1 MATNPQPSGPF
12 QKIENPTA
20 LNYDALYDAGY
31 SNYDIAKALGVEH
44 NKNVDAYLEQGGNIN
59 DFLYVYSNAA
69 EPGSLSAFTDRL
81 LRSLS
86 VSAPTTAAVVGGAKL
101 GKKVPFAQPL
111 PTIAGA
117 IGGGLLASKGAEQAV
132 EMGEEY
138 GFFETNPP
146 LRQDRFAAIMGDVI
160 GESLPMVF
168 AAPYFMTNST
178 STAGFLVS
186 DRLNKLGGRKG
197 SIVRA
202 PGKAYTSVE
211 EFLSRVG
218 QTARGEKGKVA
229 RRGFYGVETAAAGTS
244 ALGGA
249 TAREGLGTGETGQ
262 LAGEVIGGM
271 FEPRLVI
278 ARQLP
283 KIFGALTGKLGTEAR
298 ETALGSKIRQTLLK
312 YGEEPEQ
319 IIRELEENPQRMSQ
333 FLDDL
338 QVNVELPP
346 LTPAQITNSPVLSLL
361 QNTVAKKSATTVLD
375 QEAAARADKGYE
387 FIEQMAQALI
397 AQGDAESIRLATELR
412 VGAIADLVEQ
422 AFINANEAALGSAAR
437 LGRNDDFDVIGKNLK
452 ENFDRII
459 TNANAQEAKLW
470 NEIPDAME
478 VPIVNLFDRVEEIKA
493 KYLLETEDF
502 PKNIASQIEL
512 FKGRLGL
519 TDAAPTANK
528 AVAKAQSAVN
538 ALPAPA
544 VKDYED
550 VLATITDP
558 QRRRMYLQGAE
569 ATMEETVDPDF
580 ALSKPVRVLDA
591 IRLRRQ
597 RFGKTLSA
605 GEKQRLAAA
614 ERVANAELKLLKA
627 QSQAGMEPTEDAVG
641 SVNVKQLYTL
651 RSRALDGARKAMKDG
666 DRGTATALGELAS
679 AILRELDQV
688 AEGGDAAYDTAR
700 AFSRGKNDA
709 LRRTFLG
716 DIMARNEDGGELLE
730 PSLLPNYLFEGGADA
745 TAMRFREIQDG
756 AQFVQNKL
764 DELDVDESLRIP
776 ADDLELGPVN
786 EQSLQTALTKAVQY
800 AASDIIDPAT
810 GRINPRKAAAFLQ
823 DNEIL
828 LRSYPDLREMIQDG
842 RQFEDMVKL
851 IEKRKDKIQKAAN
864 SNHVLAKVLRYESP
878 PVAISEALGGPRPVT
893 NLETVIRTVK
903 RAMQD
908 EGFAAKMRAE
918 GYNADEAM
926 DGLKSAMVEWMW
938 TKAGGSGGKFN
949 FAAAR
954 EAMFKPLTKGRT
966 GAALTGIQAR
976 SPEAARAAGEAARE
990 RLSVADVLKKEGVF
1004 TQAELDRLDF
1014 LLENGQR
1021 IQSAQRAGTLS
1032 EEMVEDLGFTADLLM
1047 RLAGARFGTD
1057 VASMTG
1063 MQSNSLIT
1071 GGAGVRFVKN
1081 MFGKKPAGLQLNILE
1096 QAVLDPEMMVK
1107 LLKKGET
1114 AAEQEKAAA
1123 FLNAYL
1129 ISAGLSVGEED
1140 DVSPGP
1146 DVEIDIPLEE
1156 RGGMGLEPYKLD
1168 PTTQGPSFQQRL
1180 QQAISPVSE
1189 AAPSVPPRGPSPAP
1203 LAASAPSASMLAQAP
1218 SSPDTARRMAAAFP
1232 GDGIMGL
1239 MAMRG

>member
-44 NKNVDAYLEQGGNIN
+44 NKNVDAYLEQGGNVN

-69 EPGSLSAFTDRL
+69 EPGSVSAFTDRL

-86 VSAPTTAAVVGGAKL
+86 VSAPTTAAMVSGAKL

-138 GFFETNPP
+138 GLFETNPP

-186 DRLNKLGGRKG
+186 DRLNRLQGRKG

-218 QTARGEKGKVA
+218 QTARGEKGKA
-229 RRGFYGVETAAAGTS
+229 TKRGFYTVETIAAGT
-244 ALGGA
+244 AGLGGA
-249 TAREGLGTGETGQ
+249 TARETLGGGETGQ

-283 KIFGALTGKLGTEAR
+283 RLLSGLSGKFGTGAR

-312 YGEEPEQ
+312 YGEDPEQ
-319 IIRELEENPQRMSQ
+319 IILELEENPQRMSQ

-338 QVNVELPP
+338 QVNAELPP
-346 LTPAQITNSPVLSLL
+346 LTPAQIVDSPVLSLL
-361 QNTVAKKSATTVLD
+361 QNTVAKKSVTTVLD

-412 VGAIADLVEQ
+412 TNAIADLVEQ
-422 AFINANEAALGSAAR
+422 AFINANEAAVGAATR

-569 ATMEETVDPDF
+569 PTIEETVDPDF
-580 ALSKPVRVLDA
+580 VLSKPVRVLDA

-627 QSQAGMEPTEDAVG
+627 QSQAGMEPVEDAVG

-651 RSRALDGARKAMKDG
+651 RSRALDGARQAMKDG
-666 DRGTATALGELAS
+666 DRGTASALGELAS

-688 AEGGDAAYDTAR
+688 AEGGNAAYDTAR

-716 DIMARNEDGGELLE
+716 DLMARNADGGELLE

-776 ADDLELGPVN
+776 ADDLELGPVD

-878 PVAISEALGGPRPVT
+878 PVAISEALGGPRPVS

-918 GYNADEAM
+918 GYNAEDAM
-926 DGLKSAMVEWMW
+926 GGLKSAMVEWMW

-1004 TQAELDRLDF
+1004 TQAELDRLEF

-1021 IQSAQRAGTLS
+1021 IQSAQRAGTLT
-1032 EEMVEDLGFTADLLM
+1032 EDMVEDLGFAADLLM

-1057 VASMTG
+1057 VASLTG
-1063 MQSNSLIT
+1063 LQSNSLIS
-1071 GGAGVRFVKN
+1071 GYAGARFFKN
-1081 MFGKKPAGLQLNILE
+1081 MFGKKPAGLQLNMLE
-1096 QAVLDPEMMVK
+1096 
-1107 LLKKGET
+1107 
-1114 AAEQEKAAA
+1114 
-1123 FLNAYL
+1123 
-1129 ISAGLSVGEED
+1129 
-1140 DVSPGP
+1140 
-1146 DVEIDIPLEE
+1146 
-1156 RGGMGLEPYKLD
+1156 
-1168 PTTQGPSFQQRL
+1168 
-1180 QQAISPVSE
+1180 
-1189 AAPSVPPRGPSPAP
+1189 
-1203 LAASAPSASMLAQAP
+1203 
-1218 SSPDTARRMAAAFP
+1218 
-1232 GDGIMGL
+1232 
-1239 MAMRG
+1239 